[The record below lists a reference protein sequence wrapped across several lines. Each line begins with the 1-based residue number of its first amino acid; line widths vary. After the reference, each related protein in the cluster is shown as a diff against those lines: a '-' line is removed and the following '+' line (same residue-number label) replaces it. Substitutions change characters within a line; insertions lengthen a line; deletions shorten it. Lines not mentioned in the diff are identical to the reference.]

1 MAKQVRKR
9 QDGSIVIADRE
20 HPLYIENADKWDL
33 YMAAVKGGSDF
44 INDTNLYTHR
54 LEALEDFEE
63 RLARAY
69 YLNFC
74 ETIPGI
80 YNNFIFKEKV
90 ERPSNDATESFRVNT
105 DGKGTE
111 MSDFV
116 SRIGYLS
123 KVFGAMHVLVDMP
136 QKERDK
142 TYTRR
147 FVKEENIQPYC
158 KLVYPHQLKDWSV
171 DSEGN
176 FQWVLIEDIYYRDA
190 DPTKERDAEF
200 IYLLMTKDEWRYED
214 ADGNPFVF
222 EDSDRAVSGKNELEF
237 VPMVTLYHKDIDDNR
252 IGESMLKDIVYVN
265 RIILNWSSCID
276 EMIERQ
282 TFSQLIVPDDGTLA
296 EESET
301 GDDPLKKLGTA
312 YAWTFNANAT
322 HPPAFI
328 TPETKNIQVVWKLIV
343 DHIKEIYRLA
353 GLVGTSEDM
362 SASRSGRAA
371 QMGFLGVN
379 SALAETARRY
389 QQFENDISRLAM
401 VQLGDDPADFED
413 VKYPDAFDIQS
424 LTDEV
429 DAFFK
434 VMEKNFSETMNKEMM
449 KNLSRRAL
457 PMAAPATK
465 DAIETEI
472 EAGDGYVQPNQTRSE
487 IVGTEPEHRAMAQ
500 QDGNPNLKQVKDS
513 FRTKDRQ
520 ATEETQ
526 HRTQPQK

>member
-1 MAKQVRKR
+1 MADKAKKVKL
-9 QDGSIVIADRE
+9 ADRE
-20 HPLYIENADKWDL
+20 HPLFSENENRWAL
-33 YMAAVKGGSDF
+33 YMAAVKGGDDF
-44 INDTNLYTHR
+44 INDSNLYTHR
-54 LEALEDFEE
+54 LESSDDFEA
-63 RLARAY
+63 RLERAY

-74 ETIPGI
+74 ETVPAI

-90 ERPSNDATESFRVNT
+90 ERPSNEEVESFRVNT
-105 DGKGTE
+105 DGRGTE

-116 SRIGYLS
+116 SRVGYLS

-136 QKERDK
+136 QKAQDV

-147 FVKEENIQPYC
+147 FVNENDIQPYC
-158 KLVYPHQLKDWSV
+158 RLVYPHQLKDWSV
-171 DSEGN
+171 DTEGN
-176 FQWVLIEDIYYRDA
+176 FQWVLIEDEYHRDA
-190 DPTKERDAEF
+190 DPTIERESEK
-200 IYLLMTKDEWRYED
+200 IYLLMTKEEWRYED
-214 ADGNPFVF
+214 EEGQPFKF
-222 EDSDRAVSGKNELEF
+222 EEEGRAVNGTNELNF
-237 VPMVTLYHKDIDDNR
+237 VPMITLYHKDIDDNR
-252 IGESMLKDIVYVN
+252 VGESMLKDIVYVN

-282 TFSQLIVPDDGTLA
+282 TFSQLIIPDDGSLA

-328 TPETKNIQVVWKLIV
+328 TPETKNIQVVWKLVV

-401 VQLGDDPADFED
+401 VQLGEDPTVFEE
-413 VKYPDAFDIQS
+413 VKYPDAFDIAS

-465 DAIETEI
+465 ITIEEEI
-472 EAGDGYVQPNQTRSE
+472 ENGDGYIQPAMTRAE
-487 IVGTEPEHRAMAQ
+487 ITGEEAGHRAMAQ
-500 QDGNPNLKQVKDS
+500 QDGNPNLDAIKDVH
-513 FRTKDRQ
+513 RTKDRQ
-520 ATEETQ
+520 DSEETS
-526 HRTQPQK
+526 HRTKPDK